1 MNLHEDIQR
10 IRQMMG
16 LLTEEEIKQE
26 IPYGIIKFNDDK
38 ILVGDMHQ
46 TPLELPD
53 EWVKEIVKVANSKGY
68 YGEGIGLK
76 HNEAVTKSNFF
87 KLLDPKME
95 IDSWDKKLIESGEV
109 PKDKEYIFLYALFS
123 NPKENHRLEKLL
135 DNVDEGNT
143 IFDVLLKTIPDWS
156 ADMGKFNLG
165 DRELTK
171 FLEEISEGN
180 HNFIEMSKQ
189 DATEENLSN
198 FLDLGENL
206 QWPSTEKNPNLW
218 QQYPHMAGK
227 FARIAT
233 TIRDQFLINAGPG
246 VYFVGAGHLKDIVE
260 MPEGKELKLIGG
272 ESI

>member
-1 MNLHEDIQR
+1 
-10 IRQMMG
+10 
-16 LLTEEEIKQE
+16 
-26 IPYGIIKFNDDK
+26 
-38 ILVGDMHQ
+38 
-46 TPLELPD
+46 
-53 EWVKEIVKVANSKGY
+53 
-68 YGEGIGLK
+68 
-76 HNEAVTKSNFF
+76 
-87 KLLDPKME
+87 
-95 IDSWDKKLIESGEV
+95 
-109 PKDKEYIFLYALFS
+109 
-123 NPKENHRLEKLL
+123 
-135 DNVDEGNT
+135 
-143 IFDVLLKTIPDWS
+143 
-156 ADMGKFNLG
+156 
-165 DRELTK
+165 
-171 FLEEISEGN
+171 
-180 HNFIEMSKQ
+180 MSKQ

>member
-1 MNLHEDIQR
+1 MNLQENIIR
-10 IRQMMG
+10 IKEMMG

-26 IPYGIIKFNDDK
+26 IPYVIIKFNDDK

-272 ESI
+272 ENI